1 MTKRMIPATFL
12 VALLCALPLMGCSGG
27 EENAEPAESAA
38 ESAVETPAE
47 STVETPAE
55 STVET
60 PAAEVAVHDCD
71 GGCGMTNVPVDK
83 MTEVDGKFYCAG
95 CAAKLEG
102 GEEEDHSGHDHG

>member
-1 MTKRMIPATFL
+1 MTKRMIPAAFL
-12 VALLCALPLMGCSGG
+12 VALLCALPLMGCGGG

-38 ESAVETPAE
+38 ES
-47 STVETPAE
+47 TVETPAE
-55 STVET
+55 SAVESPAAE

-95 CAAKLEG
+95 CAAKLEEG
-102 GEEEDHSGHDHG
+102 DEEDHSGHDHG